1 MTTSDLYNQIR
12 LVLSRLNEDWS
23 ISGGVLSYHASH
35 LLRRDIDERDMMGS
49 VVNLIDAWTHIATAA
64 GDYLDEYSSPLD
76 VSGNSHS
83 VTAWNNIFAGA
94 SDLLLNALIPS
105 TDDRKETL
113 LCYINESFGKAQAFN
128 KQVMG

>member
-12 LVLSRLNEDWS
+12 LILSRLNEEWS
-23 ISGGVLSYHASH
+23 LSGGVLSYHASH
-35 LLRRDIDERDMMGS
+35 LLRRDIEERDMMGS
-49 VVNLIDAWTHIATAA
+49 VHNLIDAWTHIATAA

-76 VSGNSHS
+76 ISGNSHG

-94 SDLLLNALIPS
+94 TDLLLNALLPA
-105 TDDRKETL
+105 TDNKKETL
-113 LCYINESFGKAQAFN
+113 RLYINESFRKAQAFN